1 MKQLIVYH
9 GSNNKIEKPIFGFGN
24 PRNDYGLGF
33 YCTQD
38 IDIGKE
44 YSASENIDGYA
55 NKYSLDTTSLSIL
68 DLSSSKY
75 NILNWITI
83 LLENRVFS
91 LKNDITKAGKE
102 YLIENFSIPYKDYDI
117 IKGYRADD
125 SYFAF
130 AESFLNNTISCQR
143 LAQALKLG
151 NLGEQIVLKSKK
163 AFEQLEYIDSILA
176 PSNIYY
182 KKRTQRS
189 DLARFEF
196 LSNKQGTVNKDSIY
210 LADLIRGNISPDD
223 PRLQWFLFRTNSR

>member
-1 MKQLIVYH
+1 MENQELYEVPNEEQKPVE
-9 GSNNKIEKPIFGFGN
+9 KIK
-24 PRNDYGLGF
+24 
-33 YCTQD
+33 
-38 IDIGKE
+38 
-44 YSASENIDGYA
+44 
-55 NKYSLDTTSLSIL
+55 
-68 DLSSSKY
+68 
-75 NILNWITI
+75 IT
-83 LLENRVFS
+83 FS
-91 LKNDITKAGKE
+91 RKLARPFTTKAGKE

-143 LAQALKLG
+143 LAQTLKLG

-182 KKRTQRS
+182 NKRTQRS

-223 PRLQWFLFRTNSR
+223 PRLQ

>member
-1 MKQLIVYH
+1 MEQKLIVYH

-38 IDIGKE
+38 LDLAKE
-44 YSASENIDGYA
+44 WGVAENIDGYA

-68 DLSSSKY
+68 DLSSPKY

-102 YLIENFSIPYKDYDI
+102 YFIENFSIPYKDYDI

-125 SYFAF
+125 SNFAF

-143 LAQALKLG
+143 LAQALTLG

-182 KKRTQRS
+182 NKRTQRS

-223 PRLQWFLFRTNSR
+223 PRLQ